1 MIGKIAVFFLFLLLV
16 WGNIVAGLKAGLG
29 CPDWPLCHGRVLPP
43 FRLDI
48 YIELT
53 HRILG
58 AVASTFLIIFSFK
71 RFRDYSG
78 GAKVIPLLAA
88 LLLIV
93 QIVLGG
99 IVVLLELPVD
109 LTTVHFANAIL
120 IFSLALYMTY
130 FDGKEKEPVFSIGG
144 YGILFFLLGLMVFSQ
159 AVLGAYVRHSGAG
172 LACPD
177 FPKCLG
183 YWIPPALSGTVLTH
197 LSHRTFAYIIFTTVF
212 AIFISTFLNSDLR
225 RNRPKVL
232 ILLGLIVVQIAIGVG
247 IIHSKLYFLTTAIHL
262 AVALLILSA
271 ALYTWFQEM
280 GENRV

>member
-43 FRLDI
+43 FRWDI

-71 RFRDYSG
+71 RFRDYQG
-78 GAKVIPLLAA
+78 GARVIPLLAA
-88 LLLIV
+88 LLLMV

-130 FDGKEKEPVFSIGG
+130 FDGKEREPLFSIRN
-144 YGILFFLLGLMVFSQ
+144 YGILFFLLGLMVISQ
-159 AVLGAYVRHSGAG
+159 AVLGAYARHSGAG

-177 FPKCLG
+177 FPRCLG
-183 YWIPPALSGTVLTH
+183 YWIPPELSGTVLTH
-197 LSHRTFAYIIFTTVF
+197 FSHRIFAYIIFTMVF
-212 AIFISTFLNSDLR
+212 AIFISTFLSSDLR
-225 RNRPKVL
+225 RSRSKVL
-232 ILLGLIVVQIAIGVG
+232 ILLCLIVVQITIGVG
-247 IIHSKLYFLTTAIHL
+247 IIHSKLYFLTTALHL

-271 ALYTWFQEM
+271 VLYTWFQEI

>member
-43 FRLDI
+43 FRWDI

-71 RFRDYSG
+71 RFRDYQG
-78 GAKVIPLLAA
+78 GTKVIPLLAA
-88 LLLIV
+88 LLLMV

-130 FDGKEKEPVFSIGG
+130 FDGKEREPLFSIRN
-144 YGILFFLLGLMVFSQ
+144 YGILFFLLGLMVISQ
-159 AVLGAYVRHSGAG
+159 AVLGAYARHSGAG

-177 FPKCLG
+177 FPRCLG
-183 YWIPPALSGTVLTH
+183 YWIPPELSGTVLTH
-197 LSHRTFAYIIFTTVF
+197 FSHRIFAYIIFTMVF
-212 AIFISTFLNSDLR
+212 AIFISTFLSSDLR
-225 RNRPKVL
+225 RSRSKVL
-232 ILLGLIVVQIAIGVG
+232 ILLCLIVVQITIGVG
-247 IIHSKLYFLTTAIHL
+247 IIHSKLYFLTTALHL

-271 ALYTWFQEM
+271 VLYTWFQEI